1 MAVDHA
7 ERYALLLRELGRVVH
22 LPDLAAD
29 ETGYAGLDINGTL
42 VQLQFNRHTGIVTLF
57 TRLGRVPDQHR
68 AAVNERLLDANLFW
82 QGTRGATIGADI
94 ETHEIVIEK
103 EADSSHLDAPGF
115 VAVVDGFQRAAE
127 AWRRYLAD
135 LVTSLEAG
143 DASAFG
149 RSALPFMIIRG

>member
-1 MAVDHA
+1 MDHV
-7 ERYALLLRELGRVVH
+7 ERFALLLRELGEAVH

-29 ETGYAGLDINGTL
+29 ATGYAGLDVGGTL
-42 VQLQFNRHTGIVTLF
+42 VRLQLNPDSGIVTLF
-57 TRLGRVPDQHR
+57 ARLGRVPDQHR

-103 EADSSHLDAPGF
+103 EADSRHLDGRGF
-115 VAVVDGFQRAAE
+115 IEAVDGFTGAAE

-135 LVTSLEAG
+135 LVASLDAG
-143 DASAFG
+143 DMSALG
-149 RSALPFMIIRG
+149 RQALPFMMIRG

>member
-1 MAVDHA
+1 VDHV
-7 ERYALLLRELGRVVH
+7 ERYALLLKELGEVVH

-42 VQLQFNRHTGIVTLF
+42 VQLQLNPHTGIVTLF
-57 TRLGRVPDQHR
+57 TRLGQVPDQHR

-82 QGTRGATIGADI
+82 QGTRGATIGVDI

-103 EADSSHLDAPGF
+103 EADSAHLDGPGLI
-115 VAVVDGFQRAAE
+115 AVVDGFQRAAE

-135 LVTSLEAG
+135 LVVSLEAG
-143 DASAFG
+143 DVTAFG